1 MSRISIEGD
10 RLVLTFDGWRQL
22 CALRSRLEVPLD
34 HVTGVRHDPGLT
46 LGWFER
52 FKLIGGYWPGQFAV
66 GTFLEDGELVFYDV
80 RDPARSVVI
89 ELRQEWYARLVVDA
103 PDPDDLT
110 LRIRA
115 RMGGP
120 TGAPAAR

>member
-1 MSRISIEGD
+1 MSTISLEGD
-10 RLVLTFDGWRQL
+10 RLVVTLDGWRQL
-22 CALRSRLEVPLD
+22 AALRSRLEVPLA

-66 GTFLEDGELVFYDV
+66 GTFLDDGEVVFYDV
-80 RDPARSVVI
+80 RDAARSVVI
-89 ELRQEWYARLVVDA
+89 ELRDERYARLIVDA

-110 LRIRA
+110 RRIRA

-120 TGAPAAR
+120 ADPASAG